1 MMMAERPNRD
11 GVETE
16 EGGGLRVLLLDDH
29 ADTLSFMTRLL
40 ARMGADVVAA
50 ATCEAARYAMRT
62 LDGFDL
68 LVTDVMLDDG
78 DGLELAAELRRAHKC
93 SVIVLSGMERAPAA
107 LPAGVDV
114 WMDKPIQV
122 GPFEEAIRGLIEKRG
137 SRATG
142 DVKLGEE

>member
-1 MMMAERPNRD
+1 MMLERLNRD
-11 GVETE
+11 GVDE
-16 EGGGLRVLLLDDH
+16 EGSRSLRVLLLDDH

-40 ARMGADVVAA
+40 SRMGAEVVAA

-78 DGLELAAELRRAHKC
+78 DGLQLAAELKGAHNC

-122 GPFEEAIRGLIEKRG
+122 GPFEEAIRGLLERRDG
-137 SRATG
+137 RTG
-142 DVKLGEE
+142 DR